1 MLTLSA
7 NKFLGT
13 LTNLLAIV
21 ETADTFESGNGLY
34 RVLSLFRST
43 DVDRG
48 AGKVVNAVD
57 VLTVEDLNLNRS
69 PWTIKAPTVSQQ
81 QLNVESYK
89 VVPLSLSRYLLAGA
103 FTDESAIA
111 YFIGYVRSVMQKTK
125 DIYLYSE
132 LLKMIFTWYRYTG
145 NVLTAGQKIQIE
157 LYNYTGTDSQQK
169 LAYDRINA
177 NKICKGILNFV
188 KEIAGAD
195 SSAYNELAY
204 TEIVDPKSLVFLVN
218 SHFDTELVVDTF
230 ASLLK
235 SQEIKDRFEWGETV
249 PLPFNKVKAALTAAG
264 SATGEADANK
274 CIGIMAH
281 ADKFQYGFMY
291 EVLASIFNPANLTD
305 QDFMHFS
312 YYMGAVKALAG
323 VKITANYTN
332 VSAGA

>member
-34 RVLSLFRST
+34 RVLSLFRSS
-43 DVDRG
+43 DIEKG

-57 VLTVEDLNLNRS
+57 VLTVEDLDLDRS
-69 PWTIKAPTVSQQ
+69 PWTIKAPTVDQQ
-81 QLNVESYK
+81 QIDVEAYK
-89 VVPLSLSRYLLAGA
+89 VVPLSLSRYLLKGA
-103 FTDESAIA
+103 FAEESAIA
-111 YFIGYVRSVMQKTK
+111 YFIGYVRAVMQKTK
-125 DIYLYSE
+125 DIYLYKE
-132 LLKMIFTWYRYTG
+132 LLKTIFTWARDADSE
-145 NVLTAGQKIQIE
+145 LAAGQRITVA
-157 LYNYTGTDSQQK
+157 LYNYTGSDAERA

-177 NKICKGILNFV
+177 NLICKAILNFV
-188 KEIAGAD
+188 KEISGAD
-195 SSAYNELAY
+195 SSAYNELEF
-204 TEIVDPKSLVFLVN
+204 TEIVDPKSLVYLVN

-249 PLPFNKVKAALTAAG
+249 PIPYGKVKAGLKDAG
-264 SATGEADANK
+264 STQEETDANTF
-274 CIGIMAH
+274 IGIMAH

-312 YYMGAVKALAG
+312 YYMAAVKALVG
-323 VKITANYTN
+323 VVIVAEYTD
-332 VSAGA
+332 VADPE

>member
-34 RVLSLFRST
+34 RVLELFRST
-43 DVDRG
+43 DIDKG

-57 VLTVEDLNLNRS
+57 VLTVEDLDLNRS
-69 PWTIKAPTVSQQ
+69 PWTIKAPTVNQQ
-81 QLNVESYK
+81 QVDVDSYK
-89 VVPLSLSRYLLAGA
+89 VVPLSLSRYLLKGA
-103 FTDESAIA
+103 FADESAIA
-111 YFIGYVRSVMQKTK
+111 YFIGYVRAVMQKTK

-132 LLKMIFTWYRYTG
+132 LLKTIFTWY
-145 NVLTAGQKIQIE
+145 LDAGSALQATQEIQVE
-157 LYNYTGTDSQQK
+157 LVNYTGSDSEKK
-169 LAYDRINA
+169 LAYERSNA
-177 NKICKGILNFV
+177 NAICKALINFI

-195 SSAYNELAY
+195 SKAYNELEY

-230 ASLLK
+230 ASLFK

-249 PLPFNKVKAALTAAG
+249 PIPYNKVKAALTAAG
-264 SATGEADANK
+264 SQDATTDANE
-274 CIGIMAH
+274 CIGIVAH

-312 YYMGAVKALAG
+312 YYMGAINALAG
-323 VKITANYTN
+323 VKIYANYTTVN
-332 VSAGA
+332 A

>member
-34 RVLSLFRST
+34 RVLSLFRSS
-43 DVDRG
+43 DIEKG

-57 VLTVEDLNLNRS
+57 VLTVEDLDLDRS
-69 PWTIKAPTVSQQ
+69 PWTIKAPTVDQQ
-81 QLNVESYK
+81 QIDVEAYK
-89 VVPLSLSRYLLAGA
+89 VVPLSLSRYLLKGA
-103 FTDESAIA
+103 FAEESAIA
-111 YFIGYVRSVMQKTK
+111 YFIGYVRAVMQKTK
-125 DIYLYSE
+125 DIYLYKE
-132 LLKMIFTWYRYTG
+132 LLKTIFTWARDEDSE
-145 NVLTAGQKIQIE
+145 LAAGQRITVA
-157 LYNYTGTDSQQK
+157 LWNYTGSDAERA

-177 NKICKGILNFV
+177 NLICKAILNFV
-188 KEIAGAD
+188 KEISGAD
-195 SSAYNELAY
+195 SSAFNELEF
-204 TEIVDPKSLVFLVN
+204 TEIVDPKSLVYLVN

-249 PLPFNKVKAALTAAG
+249 PIPYGKVKAGLKDAG
-264 SATGEADANK
+264 STQEETDANGF
-274 CIGIMAH
+274 IGIMAH

-312 YYMGAVKALAG
+312 YYMAAVKALVG
-323 VKITANYTN
+323 VIFVASYTD
-332 VSAGA
+332 VADPE

>member
-34 RVLSLFRST
+34 RVLSLFRSS
-43 DVDRG
+43 DIEKG

-57 VLTVEDLNLNRS
+57 VLTVEDLDLDRS
-69 PWTIKAPTVSQQ
+69 PWTIKAPTVDQQ
-81 QLNVESYK
+81 QIDVEAYK
-89 VVPLSLSRYLLAGA
+89 VVPLSLSRYLLKGA
-103 FTDESAIA
+103 FAEESAIA
-111 YFIGYVRSVMQKTK
+111 YFIGYVRAVMQKTK
-125 DIYLYSE
+125 DIYLYKE
-132 LLKMIFTWYRYTG
+132 LLKTIFTWARDEDSE
-145 NVLTAGQKIQIE
+145 LAAGQRITVA
-157 LYNYTGTDSQQK
+157 LYNYTGSDAERA

-177 NKICKGILNFV
+177 NLICKAILNFV
-188 KEIAGAD
+188 KEISGAD
-195 SSAYNELAY
+195 SSAFNELEF
-204 TEIVDPKSLVFLVN
+204 TEIVDPKSLVYLVN
-218 SHFDTELVVDTF
+218 SHYDTELVVDTF

-249 PLPFNKVKAALTAAG
+249 PIPYGKVKAGLKDAG
-264 SATGEADANK
+264 STQEETDANSF
-274 CIGIMAH
+274 IGIMAH

-312 YYMGAVKALAG
+312 YYMAAVKALVG
-323 VKITANYTN
+323 VVIQASYTD
-332 VSAGA
+332 VADPE

>member
-34 RVLSLFRST
+34 RVLSLFRSS
-43 DVDRG
+43 DIEKG

-57 VLTVEDLNLNRS
+57 VLTVEDLDLDRS
-69 PWTIKAPTVSQQ
+69 PWTIKAPTVDQQ
-81 QLNVESYK
+81 QIDVEAYK
-89 VVPLSLSRYLLAGA
+89 VVPLSLSRYLLKGA
-103 FTDESAIA
+103 FAEESAIA
-111 YFIGYVRSVMQKTK
+111 YFIGYVRAVMQKTK
-125 DIYLYSE
+125 DIYLYKE
-132 LLKMIFTWYRYTG
+132 LLKTIFTWARDPDSE
-145 NVLTAGQKIQIE
+145 LAAGQRITVA
-157 LYNYTGTDSQQK
+157 LYNYTGSDAERA

-177 NKICKGILNFV
+177 NLICKAILNFV
-188 KEIAGAD
+188 KEISGAD
-195 SSAYNELAY
+195 SSAFNELEF
-204 TEIVDPKSLVFLVN
+204 TEIVDPKSLVYLVN
-218 SHFDTELVVDTF
+218 SHYDTELVVDTF

-249 PLPFNKVKAALTAAG
+249 PIPYGKVKAGLKDAG
-264 SATGEADANK
+264 STQEETDANNF
-274 CIGIMAH
+274 IGIMAH

-312 YYMGAVKALAG
+312 YYMAAVKALVG
-323 VKITANYTN
+323 VVIQANYTD
-332 VSAGA
+332 VADPE

>member
-34 RVLSLFRST
+34 RVLKLFRSS
-43 DVDRG
+43 DINRG

-57 VLTVEDLNLNRS
+57 VLTVEDLDLSRS
-69 PWTIKAPTVSQQ
+69 PWTIKAPTVAQQ
-81 QLNVESYK
+81 QLEVGAYK

-103 FTDESAIA
+103 FADESAIA

-125 DIYLYSE
+125 DIYLYKD
-132 LLKMIFTWYRYTG
+132 LLKTIFTWARD
-145 NVLTAGQKIQIE
+145 AGGALQASQRITVD
-157 LYNYTGTDSQQK
+157 LVNYTGSEPAK
-169 LAYDRINA
+169 ALEYDRINA
-177 NKICKGILNFV
+177 NAICRALINFT
-188 KEIAGAD
+188 KEISGAD
-195 SSAYNELAY
+195 SDAFNELEY
-204 TEIVDPKSLVFLVN
+204 TEIVDPKSLVYLVN
-218 SHFDTELVVDTF
+218 SKFDTDLVIDTF

-249 PLPFNKVKAALTAAG
+249 PLPYGKVVAGLKDAG
-264 SATGEADANK
+264 STQEVTDANGF
-274 CIGIMAH
+274 IGIMAH

-291 EVLASIFNPANLTD
+291 EVIASIFNPANLTD

-323 VKITANYTN
+323 VVIVANYTD
-332 VSAGA
+332 VADPE

>member
-34 RVLSLFRST
+34 RVLSLFRSS
-43 DVDRG
+43 DIEKG

-57 VLTVEDLNLNRS
+57 VLTVEDLDLDRS
-69 PWTIKAPTVSQQ
+69 PWTIKAPTVDQQ
-81 QLNVESYK
+81 QIDVEAYK
-89 VVPLSLSRYLLAGA
+89 VVPLSLSRYLLKGA
-103 FTDESAIA
+103 FAEESALA
-111 YFIGYVRSVMQKTK
+111 YFIGYVRAVMQKTK
-125 DIYLYSE
+125 DIYLYKE
-132 LLKMIFTWYRYTG
+132 LLKTIFTWARDEDSE
-145 NVLTAGQKIQIE
+145 LAAGQRITVA
-157 LYNYTGTDSQQK
+157 LYNYTGSDAERA

-177 NKICKGILNFV
+177 NLICKAILNFV
-188 KEIAGAD
+188 KEISGAD
-195 SSAYNELAY
+195 SSEFNELEY
-204 TEIVDPKSLVFLVN
+204 TEIVDPKSLVYLVN

-249 PLPFNKVKAALTAAG
+249 PIPYGKVKAGLKDAG
-264 SATGEADANK
+264 STQEETDANNF
-274 CIGIMAH
+274 IGIMAH

-312 YYMGAVKALAG
+312 YYMAAVKALVG
-323 VKITANYTN
+323 VVIVAEYTD
-332 VSAGA
+332 VADPE

>member
-34 RVLSLFRST
+34 RVLSLFRSS
-43 DVDRG
+43 DIEKG

-57 VLTVEDLNLNRS
+57 VLTVEDLDLDRS
-69 PWTIKAPTVSQQ
+69 PWTIKAPTVDQQ
-81 QLNVESYK
+81 QIDVEAYK
-89 VVPLSLSRYLLAGA
+89 VVPLSLSRYLLKGA
-103 FTDESAIA
+103 FAEESAIA
-111 YFIGYVRSVMQKTK
+111 YFIGYVRAVMQKTK
-125 DIYLYSE
+125 DIYLYKE
-132 LLKMIFTWYRYTG
+132 LLKTIFTWARDADSE
-145 NVLTAGQKIQIE
+145 LAAGQRITVA
-157 LYNYTGTDSQQK
+157 LYNYTGSDAERA

-177 NKICKGILNFV
+177 NLICKAILNFV
-188 KEIAGAD
+188 KEISGAD
-195 SSAYNELAY
+195 SSAYNELEF
-204 TEIVDPKSLVFLVN
+204 TEIVDPKSLVYLVN

-249 PLPFNKVKAALTAAG
+249 PIPYGKVKAGLKDAG
-264 SATGEADANK
+264 STQEETDANAF
-274 CIGIMAH
+274 IGIMAH

-312 YYMGAVKALAG
+312 YYMAAVKALVG
-323 VKITANYTN
+323 VVIVASYTD
-332 VSAGA
+332 VADPE

>member
-34 RVLSLFRST
+34 RVLSLFRSS
-43 DVDRG
+43 DIEKG

-57 VLTVEDLNLNRS
+57 ILTVEDLDLDRS
-69 PWTIKAPTVSQQ
+69 PWTIKAPTVDQQ
-81 QLNVESYK
+81 QIDVEAYK
-89 VVPLSLSRYLLAGA
+89 VVPLSLSRYLLKGA
-103 FTDESAIA
+103 FAEESAIA
-111 YFIGYVRSVMQKTK
+111 YFIGYVRAVMQKTK
-125 DIYLYSE
+125 DIYLYKE
-132 LLKMIFTWYRYTG
+132 LLKTIFTWARDEYSE
-145 NVLTAGQKIQIE
+145 LAAGQRITVA
-157 LYNYTGTDSQQK
+157 LWNYTGSDAERA

-177 NKICKGILNFV
+177 NLICKAILNFV
-188 KEIAGAD
+188 KEISGAD
-195 SSAYNELAY
+195 SSAFNELEF
-204 TEIVDPKSLVFLVN
+204 TEIVDPKSLVYLVN

-249 PLPFNKVKAALTAAG
+249 PIPYGKVKAGLKDAG
-264 SATGEADANK
+264 STQEETDANGF
-274 CIGIMAH
+274 IGIMAH
-281 ADKFQYGFMY
+281 ADKVQYGFMY

-312 YYMGAVKALAG
+312 YYMAAVKALVG
-323 VKITANYTN
+323 VIFVASYTD
-332 VSAGA
+332 VADPE